1 MEDMYF
7 DAFGDLGKRHN
18 SDKRKGTGWLGPIKA
33 KSGKISTEISMGTS
47 IGGKE
52 VEIPLM
58 VPTLDSKEI
67 KYLLNTPIESK
78 NFMNKMPSTII
89 QKAIEHANMR
99 MKQGKSPF
107 KERKEEFE

>member
-1 MEDMYF
+1 MDDMYF
-7 DAFGDLGKRHN
+7 DSRKSMGKRYGSN
-18 SDKRKGTGWLGPIKA
+18 DEKGTGWLGPMKRPD
-33 KSGKISTEISMGTS
+33 GGISTEISMGTA

-58 VPTLDSKEI
+58 VPTLNEKEI

-78 NFMNKMPSTII
+78 TFMDKMPSSII
-89 QKAIEHANMR
+89 KKAVDHANMR

-107 KERKEEFE
+107 KERNEEFE

>member
-7 DAFGDLGKRHN
+7 DAFGDLGKRHG
-18 SDKRKGTGWLGPIKA
+18 SDKRKGTGWLGPMKA
-33 KSGKISTEISMGTS
+33 KSGDISTEISMGTS

-58 VPTLDSKEI
+58 VPTLNSKEI
-67 KYLLNTPIESK
+67 RYLLDTSLDDPK
-78 NFMNKMPSTII
+78 FYDKMPKTII
-89 QKAIEHANMR
+89 QKAIEHASMR

-107 KERKEEFE
+107 KEREEEWE